1 MSEFI
6 VKIEDE
12 IVQALG
18 KQAIEQYLQ
27 AFISQKILKAAAID
41 ILKDYEQED
50 FTQEETWRI
59 AQRKAF
65 SNDRY
70 SECIKVYAN
79 VWLCDWYKC
88 ANEYAHQW

>member
-12 IVQALG
+12 IVHALG

-27 AFISQKILKAAAID
+27 AFISQTILKAAAID

-50 FTQEETWRI
+50 FTQEETWRT

-65 SNDRY
+65 LNDRY
-70 SECIKVYAN
+70 SEYIKVYAN
-79 VWLCDWYKC
+79 V
-88 ANEYAHQW
+88 